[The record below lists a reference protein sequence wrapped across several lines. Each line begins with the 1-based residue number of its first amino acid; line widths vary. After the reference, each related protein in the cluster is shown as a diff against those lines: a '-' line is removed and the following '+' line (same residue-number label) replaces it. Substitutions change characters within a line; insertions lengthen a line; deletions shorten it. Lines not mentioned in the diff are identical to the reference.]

1 MRDQYPYPEY
11 DAVRSILAGIL
22 LSLITCG
29 IYGLYW
35 QYKQMETLNAWLK
48 RDEYSFWQ
56 WFFFYLLTCGIYGI
70 YYEYRMASGINEVQE
85 NNKLR
90 VDTSLPATCVLWRF
104 SVLVLPRL
112 LSSSTISISFITR
125 LKHNRKASGEIG
137 NGRFRLDPPYPLTPR
152 KWLTTLILHVY
163 F

>member
-90 VDTSLPATCVLWRF
+90 VDTSLPATCVLLAIF
-104 SVLVLPRL
+104 GVG
-112 LSSSTISISFITR
+112 I
-125 LKHNRKASGEIG
+125 ASLAIQQHHI
-137 NGRFRLDPPYPLTPR
+137 NKFYN
-152 KWLTTLILHVY
+152 TTQT
-163 F
+163 